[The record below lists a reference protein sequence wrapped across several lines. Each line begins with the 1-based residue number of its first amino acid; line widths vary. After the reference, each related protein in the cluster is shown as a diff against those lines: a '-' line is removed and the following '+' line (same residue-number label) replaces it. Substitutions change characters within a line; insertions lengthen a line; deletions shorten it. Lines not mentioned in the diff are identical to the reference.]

1 MFISTF
7 LPNSPDGSVSQSVAM
22 NEVPSVK
29 TADEEIMGP
38 TIKNKAKVACKF
50 ALIRSNTGGNVSPV
64 ATDAIALLTQCRYR
78 KRGIKKSAAG
88 KMRGAL
94 VLLSLGSVA
103 AFGGGKVIAGCLDPS
118 ASNYNTPGP
127 VTLNI
132 SGMCLYAPAPPAPPM
147 GPGRYGRVSA
157 LSESN
162 PPRPP
167 TPQAA
172 RTSASSDPL
181 HYRRAGQGR
190 VLHQ

>member
-1 MFISTF
+1 
-7 LPNSPDGSVSQSVAM
+7 
-22 NEVPSVK
+22 
-29 TADEEIMGP
+29 
-38 TIKNKAKVACKF
+38 
-50 ALIRSNTGGNVSPV
+50 
-64 ATDAIALLTQCRYR
+64 
-78 KRGIKKSAAG
+78 
-88 KMRGAL
+88 MRGAL